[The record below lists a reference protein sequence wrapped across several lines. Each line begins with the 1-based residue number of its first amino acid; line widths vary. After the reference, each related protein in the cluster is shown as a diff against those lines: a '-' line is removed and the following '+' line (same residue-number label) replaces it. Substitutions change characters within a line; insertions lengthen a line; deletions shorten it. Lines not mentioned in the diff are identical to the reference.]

1 LRLNF
6 SDGEID
12 SFEEDEINDMFSQI
26 IPKDISVLIPY
37 ANTLFLETMNID
49 RLSEV
54 VKIYLP

>member
-1 LRLNF
+1 LNF
-6 SDGEID
+6 SNDEID
-12 SFEEDEINDMFSQI
+12 SFGDDEINDMFNQI

-37 ANTLFLETMNID
+37 AKTLFLETMNID